1 MPRPGG
7 VLPWASQPPP
17 VGVCCAHR
25 DIGWVLTTGCGISGR
40 RSPWRRGPAS
50 PGVAVRLVGAELT
63 AAIWT
68 RAQRCGSP
76 SARNHSFSSGPTP
89 SPGTGSPASPGVAAT
104 ASTSS
109 ALTGSRSTRTS
120 CRCPDAVSVTTS
132 VTKYRRNR
140 TCPGCR
146 RRAPAPGLGRP
157 GVSYTNGWLTPSPT
171 GNGSWLVARDGSVM
185 PAAGTSSAPASRR
198 HWSPWLVSAVG
209 PWSLSARSRGRVG
222 GPGWPSLSVS
232 AGPPLGPPASVEAPA
247 VSVGWST
254 AGLGFRSAPAAGGL
268 VGWSIAGPATWPASP
283 VPVSPAAV
291 SPSAVTA
298 S

>member
-63 AAIWT
+63 VAIWT

-89 SPGTGSPASPGVAAT
+89 SPGTDSPASPGVAAT

-146 RRAPAPGLGRP
+146 RRAPAPGPGRP
-157 GVSYTNGWLTPSPT
+157 GVSYTNGWRTPSPT
-171 GNGSWLVARDGSVM
+171 GNRPGLGVCGRLRQRHQSASQRHPAAPVAARTGPGRCHHPRDAA
-185 PAAGTSSAPASRR
+185 AAGTDLPHRRQLPRR
-198 HWSPWLVSAVG
+198 HQP
-209 PWSLSARSRGRVG
+209 
-222 GPGWPSLSVS
+222 
-232 AGPPLGPPASVEAPA
+232 
-247 VSVGWST
+247 
-254 AGLGFRSAPAAGGL
+254 
-268 VGWSIAGPATWPASP
+268 
-283 VPVSPAAV
+283 
-291 SPSAVTA
+291 
-298 S
+298 